1 MNLAITR
8 LKRDLENKQVI
19 KIIAGLSNFNV
30 TSVIKTVKAAEIA
43 ESTYVDVASNPK
55 LVKILKSLTHLP
67 VCVSSID
74 PQELYDCLLAGA
86 DILEIGNFDA
96 FYSKY
101 IYFSTSQIINLTK
114 EIQSFSKNNPL
125 CVTIPH
131 ILSLS
136 DQLNLVQQLQK
147 LDVTMVQTEGST
159 NKTQLIPMI
168 SSPIIH
174 STNLSSSTLSASYKL
189 SKYTNIPVIAS
200 SCINSLSASIAI
212 SHGASGI
219 GICSALQDLN
229 LINQKVDYINQL
241 KFSISSYR
249 TGILTPLMKASMKVN
264 AA

>member
-8 LKRDLENKQVI
+8 LKRDLDNNQVI

-30 TSVIKTVKAAEIA
+30 INVIKTVKAAEIA
-43 ESTYVDVASNPK
+43 GSTYVDVASNPK
-55 LVKILKSLTHLP
+55 LVKILKSFTNLP

-74 PQELYDCLLAGA
+74 SQELYNCLLAGA

-96 FYSKY
+96 FYPKH
-101 IYFSTSQIINLTK
+101 IYFSISQIINLTK

-125 CVTIPH
+125 CVTIPY

-147 LDVTMVQTEGST
+147 LDVTMVQTEGFT
-159 NKTQLIPMI
+159 NKMQLIPKT
-168 SSPIIH
+168 SSPIVK
-174 STNLSSSTLSASYKL
+174 STNFSLSTLSASYKL
-189 SKYTNIPVIAS
+189 SKYTNIPIIAS
-200 SCINSLSASIAI
+200 SCINSLSAPIAI

-229 LINQKVDYINQL
+229 SINQKVDYINQL
-241 KFSISSYR
+241 KFSISSYK
-249 TGILTPLMKASMKVN
+249 TEILTPVMKANV
-264 AA
+264 